1 MKFRTFDP
9 NNINATRKGGRMLNQ
24 LEPQPTLRPTQT
36 QVDQPQP
43 PLEVPGEAIEHCRQ
57 ITKVHSSTFY
67 LGSRFFPREQ
77 RFAVW
82 AVYAACRI
90 GDDIADELEPS
101 IARVELER
109 WRNRI
114 KLALAGTPE
123 NDPMSLALA
132 WARSKFPI
140 KQGPFEELY
149 LGLKMDLEEVQYETM
164 DQLMTYCRRVAG
176 VVGWMIAPIGGFS
189 GGDATL
195 ERALKMGM
203 AMQLTN
209 ILRDVGEDLERDRIY
224 LPRELLERHNVSE
237 HDLRARQIT
246 PQYVAM
252 LRELDMLARRNY
264 CEGWGGLAKLHG
276 PARFAVA
283 LAAASYEGIL
293 GKLELNGFD
302 NFSKRAMVP
311 GREKL
316 AMIPKVW
323 WTLRSAGSSDG
334 LL

>member
-1 MKFRTFDP
+1 
-9 NNINATRKGGRMLNQ
+9 MLNQQ
-24 LEPQPTLRPTQT
+24 LEPQTVLRPIPARAEHQ
-36 QVDQPQP
+36 
-43 PLEVPGEAIEHCRQ
+43 LEVPVDAIEHCRQ
-57 ITKVHSSTFY
+57 ITKAHSSTFY

-90 GDDIADELEPS
+90 GDDIADELEAS
-101 IARVELER
+101 VARVELER

-114 KLALAGTPE
+114 KLALSGTPE

-149 LGLKMDLEEVQYETM
+149 LGLKMDLEEVQYETL

-189 GGDATL
+189 GGDTTL

-209 ILRDVGEDLERDRIY
+209 ILRDVGEDLERNRIY
-224 LPRELLERHNVSE
+224 LPRELLERHGVNE
-237 HDLRARQIT
+237 HDLRAGRIT
-246 PQYVAM
+246 PQYIAM
-252 LRELDMLARRNY
+252 LRELDVLARRNY
-264 CEGWGGLAKLHG
+264 REGWGGLAKLHG
-276 PARFAVA
+276 PAGFAVA

-293 GKLELNGFD
+293 GKLEMNGFD
-302 NFSKRAMVP
+302 NFSKRAIVP

-316 AMIPKVW
+316 AMIPRVW

>member
-1 MKFRTFDP
+1 
-9 NNINATRKGGRMLNQ
+9 MLNQQ
-24 LEPQPTLRPTQT
+24 LEPQPVLRPIPICAEH
-36 QVDQPQP
+36 QP
-43 PLEVPGEAIEHCRQ
+43 EVPVEIPTVEIPTDAIEHCRQ
-57 ITKVHSSTFY
+57 ITKAHSSTFY

-123 NDPMSLALA
+123 NEPMSLALA

-149 LGLKMDLEEVQYETM
+149 LGLKMDLEEVQYETL

-209 ILRDVGEDLERDRIY
+209 ILRDVGEDLERNRIY
-224 LPRELLERHNVSE
+224 LPRELLERHDVSE
-237 HDLRARQIT
+237 HDLRAGRIT
-246 PQYVAM
+246 PQYIAM
-252 LRELDMLARRNY
+252 LRELDVLARRNY
-264 CEGWGGLAKLHG
+264 REGWRGLAKLHG
-276 PARFAVA
+276 PAGFAVA

-293 GKLELNGFD
+293 GKLEINGFD
-302 NFSKRAMVP
+302 NFNKRAMVP

-316 AMIPKVW
+316 AMIPRVW
-323 WTLRSAGSSDG
+323 WTLRTAGSSDG